1 MAGKMNSQDVALAE
15 IKNDISEIKSSLKDL
30 AEATKT
36 LAVHATRL
44 GTVEERVK
52 RLEDS
57 HDEMWDKVA
66 AMSTTCALRE
76 PVYKFG
82 LRKMEDG
89 KPQSHNEW
97 LNMFLG
103 SALRNGIWIVITG
116 VLMILVN
123 KYVR

>member
-1 MAGKMNSQDVALAE
+1 MNAQDVGLAE

-57 HDEMWDKVA
+57 HDDMWDKVA

-82 LRKMEDG
+82 LNRMGDKA
-89 KPQSHNEW
+89 PSHNEW

>member
-1 MAGKMNSQDVALAE
+1 MNAQDVELAE
-15 IKNDISEIKSSLKDL
+15 IKNDISDIKSSLKDL

-36 LAVHATRL
+36 LAIHATRL
-44 GTVEERVK
+44 GTVEGRVSK
-52 RLEDS
+52 LETGY
-57 HDEMWDKVA
+57 DEIWDKVA
-66 AMSTTCALRE
+66 GMYTNCVLRE

-97 LNMFLG
+97 LSMFLG

>member
-1 MAGKMNSQDVALAE
+1 MAGKMNSQDVGLVE

-30 AEATKT
+30 AKATKT

-44 GTVEERVK
+44 GTVEGRVSK
-52 RLEDS
+52 LETGYDKI
-57 HDEMWDKVA
+57 WDKVA
-66 AMSTTCALRE
+66 DMHTNCVLRE

-82 LRKMEDG
+82 LNRMGDKA
-89 KPQSHNEW
+89 PSHNEW

>member
-1 MAGKMNSQDVALAE
+1 MAGKMNAQDVGLAE
-15 IKNDISEIKSSLKDL
+15 IKYDISEIKSSLKDL

-52 RLEDS
+52 RLEDN

-66 AMSTTCALRE
+66 SMSTTCALRE

-82 LRKMEDG
+82 LNSMGDKA
-89 KPQSHNEW
+89 PSHNEW

-103 SALRNGIWIVITG
+103 GALRNGIWIVITG

-123 KYVR
+123 KYAR